1 VFGEDVVRTYA
12 LATTRSNARTV
23 TPRISM
29 EPSANGSFQTHRSRR
44 KRIGILL
51 AGVLFLATIFGVVV
65 LVTLLVD
72 VVASG
77 MPWLDGRFLDSFPS
91 RNPGEAGIKSALF
104 GSLWL
109 MGLTALISVPLGV
122 ASAVY
127 LEEYAKD
134 GWFLRLIQINIANL
148 AGVPSVVYG
157 ILGLALFVRFAALGQ
172 SLLAGALTLSL
183 LILPIIIISTQE
195 ALRSIPSGI
204 RENAYALGATR
215 WQVIWSH
222 VLPMAAPGI
231 FTGVILALSRAIG
244 ETAPLIL
251 IGALTFVPFLPRG
264 ALDQFTALPIQIFNW
279 TARPQS
285 EFEGLAAAAIV
296 VLMILLFTMNLT
308 AILLRNYFEERR
320 AGS

>member
-1 VFGEDVVRTYA
+1 M
-12 LATTRSNARTV
+12 
-23 TPRISM
+23 I
-29 EPSANGSFQTHRSRR
+29 
-44 KRIGILL
+44 L
-51 AGVLFLATIFGVVV
+51 AGVLFLATIFGIVV

-72 VVASG
+72 VAVTAA
-77 MPWLDGRFLDSFPS
+77 PWLDGQFVSSLPS
-91 RNPGEAGIKSALF
+91 RNPGEAGIRSGLF
-104 GSLWL
+104 GTLWL

-127 LEEYAKD
+127 LEEYAQE
-134 GWFLRLIQINIANL
+134 GWFLRLIQVNIANL

-157 ILGLALFVRFAALGQ
+157 ILGLALFVRFAAFGN

-204 RENAYALGATR
+204 RESAYALGATR

-231 FTGVILALSRAIG
+231 MTGVILALSRAIG

-251 IGALTFVPFLPRG
+251 VGALTFVPFVPQG
-264 ALDQFTALPIQIFNW
+264 AMDQFTALPIQIFNW
-279 TARPQS
+279 TARPQD
-285 EFEGLAAAAIV
+285 EFRGLAAAAIV
-296 VLMILLFTMNLT
+296 VLMLLLFTMNLT

-320 AGS
+320 AGT

>member
-1 VFGEDVVRTYA
+1 
-12 LATTRSNARTV
+12 
-23 TPRISM
+23 M
-29 EPSANGSFQTHRSRR
+29 EPSSDGSFNLRR
-44 KRIGILL
+44 LRRQRIGMIL
-51 AGVLFLATIFGVVV
+51 AGILFLATIFGIVV
-65 LVTLLVD
+65 LLALLVD
-72 VVASG
+72 VAITAA
-77 MPWLDGRFLDSFPS
+77 PWLDKQFVESLPS
-91 RNPGEAGIKSALF
+91 RTPSEAGIWSALI

-122 ASAVY
+122 ASALY

-134 GWFLRLIQINIANL
+134 GWFLRLIQVNIANL

-157 ILGLALFVRFAALGQ
+157 ILGLALFVRFAAFGN
-172 SLLAGALTLSL
+172 SLLSGALTLSL

-204 RENAYALGATR
+204 RESAYALGATR
-215 WQVIWSH
+215 WQVIYSH

-231 FTGVILALSRAIG
+231 LTGVILSLSRAIG

-251 IGALTFVPFLPRG
+251 VGALTFVPFVPRG

-279 TARPQS
+279 TARPQD
-285 EFEGLAAAAIV
+285 EFRGLAAAAIV

-320 AGS
+320 AGA

>member
-1 VFGEDVVRTYA
+1 
-12 LATTRSNARTV
+12 
-23 TPRISM
+23 M
-29 EPSANGSFQTHRSRR
+29 ESSPNGTFNLRRSRR
-44 KRIGILL
+44 KRLGMIL
-51 AGVLFLATIFGVVV
+51 AGILFLATIFGIVV

-72 VVASG
+72 VITSG
-77 MPWLDGRFLDSFPS
+77 MSWLDGTFLSSFPS
-91 RNPGEAGIKSALF
+91 RHPEAAGIKSALV

-134 GWFLRLIQINIANL
+134 GWFLRLIQVNIANL

-157 ILGLALFVRFAALGQ
+157 ILGLALFVRFAALQ
-172 SLLAGALTLSL
+172 NSLLSGALTLSL

-195 ALRSIPSGI
+195 ALRGIPSGL
-204 RENAYALGATR
+204 RESAFALGATR
-215 WQVIWSH
+215 WQVIRSH

-251 IGALTFVPFLPRG
+251 VGALTFVPFLPRG
-264 ALDQFTALPIQIFNW
+264 AMDQFTALPIQIFNW
-279 TARPQS
+279 TARPQD
-285 EFEGLAAAAIV
+285 EFRGLAAAAIV
-296 VLMILLFTMNLT
+296 VLMILLFTMNLS

-320 AGS
+320 AGT

>member
-1 VFGEDVVRTYA
+1 
-12 LATTRSNARTV
+12 
-23 TPRISM
+23 M
-29 EPSANGSFQTHRSRR
+29 EPFSNGSFNLRRSRR
-44 KRIGILL
+44 KRIGLIL
-51 AGVLFLATIFGVVV
+51 AGVLFLATIFGIVV

-72 VVASG
+72 VVMTSV
-77 MPWLDGRFLDSFPS
+77 PWLDSQFIGSLPS
-91 RNPGEAGIKSALF
+91 RNPGEAGIRSALI

-122 ASAVY
+122 ASALY
-127 LEEYAKD
+127 LEEYARE
-134 GWFLRLIQINIANL
+134 GWFLRLIQVNIANL

-157 ILGLALFVRFAALGQ
+157 ILGLALFVRFAGLGN
-172 SLLAGALTLSL
+172 SLLYGALTLSL

-204 RENAYALGATR
+204 RESAYALGATR
-215 WQVIWSH
+215 WQVIYSH

-231 FTGVILALSRAIG
+231 LTGVILALSRAIG

-251 IGALTFVPFLPRG
+251 VGALTFVPFVPRG

-279 TARPQS
+279 TARPQD
-285 EFEGLAAAAIV
+285 EFRGLAAAAIV

-320 AGS
+320 AGT

>member
-1 VFGEDVVRTYA
+1 
-12 LATTRSNARTV
+12 
-23 TPRISM
+23 M
-29 EPSANGSFQTHRSRR
+29 ELSPNGSFNLRRLHR
-44 KRIGILL
+44 KRVGLAL
-51 AGVLFLATIFGVVV
+51 AGVLFLATIFGIVV

-72 VVASG
+72 VVVTSV
-77 MPWLDGRFLDSFPS
+77 PWLDGQFIASLPS
-91 RNPGEAGIKSALF
+91 RNPGEAGIQSALI

-122 ASAVY
+122 ASALY
-127 LEEYAKD
+127 LEEYARD
-134 GWFLRLIQINIANL
+134 GWFLRLIQVNIANL

-157 ILGLALFVRFAALGQ
+157 ILGLALFVRFAALSN

-204 RENAYALGATR
+204 RESAYALGATR
-215 WQVIWSH
+215 WQVIYSH

-231 FTGVILALSRAIG
+231 MTGVILALSRAIG

-251 IGALTFVPFLPRG
+251 VGALTFVPFVPQG

-279 TARPQS
+279 TARPQD
-285 EFEGLAAAAIV
+285 EFRGLAAAAIV

-308 AILLRNYFEERR
+308 AILLRNYFESRR
-320 AGS
+320 AGA

>member
-1 VFGEDVVRTYA
+1 MESPSDDTFQHR
-12 LATTRSNARTV
+12 RAR
-23 TPRISM
+23 RERYGMI
-29 EPSANGSFQTHRSRR
+29 
-44 KRIGILL
+44 L
-51 AGVLFLATIFGVVV
+51 AGVFFLATIFGIVV
-65 LVTLLVD
+65 LLTLLVD
-72 VVASG
+72 VVVDAA
-77 MPWLDGRFLDSFPS
+77 PWLNAQFLSDLPS
-91 RNPGEAGIKSALF
+91 RTPEEAGILPAIL

-127 LEEYAKD
+127 LEEYATQ
-134 GWFLRLIQINIANL
+134 GWFLRLIQVNIANL

-195 ALRSIPSGI
+195 ALRSIPAGL
-204 RENAYALGATR
+204 RESAYALGATR
-215 WQVIWSH
+215 WQVIYSH

-251 IGALTFVPFLPRG
+251 IGALTFVPFLPQG
-264 ALDQFTALPIQIFNW
+264 ALDQFTVLPIQIFNW
-279 TARPQS
+279 ASRPQD
-285 EFEGLAAAAIV
+285 EFRGLAAAAIV
-296 VLMILLFTMNLT
+296 VLMVLLFTMNLS
-308 AILLRNYFEERR
+308 AILLRNYFEQRQV
-320 AGS
+320 GG

>member
-1 VFGEDVVRTYA
+1 
-12 LATTRSNARTV
+12 
-23 TPRISM
+23 M
-29 EPSANGSFQTHRSRR
+29 EPSANGSFRTHRSRR
-44 KRIGILL
+44 KNIGMVL

-72 VVASG
+72 IVVSG
-77 MPWLDGRFLDSFPS
+77 LPWLDGQFIRSFPS
-91 RNPGEAGIKSALF
+91 STPGEAGIKSALV

-122 ASAVY
+122 ASAIY
-127 LEEYAKD
+127 LEEYARD
-134 GWFLRLIQINIANL
+134 GWFLRLIQVNIANL

-195 ALRSIPSGI
+195 ALRSVPSGI
-204 RENAYALGATR
+204 RESAYALGATR
-215 WQVIWSH
+215 WQVIYSH

-251 IGALTFVPFLPRG
+251 IGALTFVPFLPQG
-264 ALDQFTALPIQIFNW
+264 ALDQFTALPIQIYNW

-296 VLMILLFTMNLT
+296 VLMILLFTMNLS

>member
-1 VFGEDVVRTYA
+1 MDPSSNGTFHLRRT
-12 LATTRSNARTV
+12 
-23 TPRISM
+23 
-29 EPSANGSFQTHRSRR
+29 RR
-44 KRIGILL
+44 KRIGMIL
-51 AGVLFLATIFGVVV
+51 AGVLFLATILGIVV

-72 VVASG
+72 VAISAA
-77 MPWLDGRFLDSFPS
+77 PWLDSQFLNSLPS
-91 RNPGEAGIKSALF
+91 RFAEQSGIKPAVY

-122 ASAVY
+122 ASAIY
-127 LEEYAKD
+127 LEEYARD

-195 ALRSIPSGI
+195 ALRSLPSGL
-204 RENAYALGATR
+204 RESAYALGATR

-222 VLPMAAPGI
+222 VLPNAAPGI

-251 IGALTFVPFLPRG
+251 IGALTFVPFLPQS
-264 ALDQFTALPIQIFNW
+264 AMDQFTALPIQIFNW
-279 TARPQS
+279 TARPQD
-285 EFEGLAAAAIV
+285 EFRGLAAAAIV
-296 VLMILLFTMNLT
+296 VLMILLFTMNLS
-308 AILLRNYFEERR
+308 AILLRDYFERQT
-320 AGS
+320 AGE

>member
-1 VFGEDVVRTYA
+1 
-12 LATTRSNARTV
+12 
-23 TPRISM
+23 M
-29 EPSANGSFQTHRSRR
+29 EPSEDGTFELLRSRR
-44 KRIGILL
+44 KRIGMIL
-51 AGVLFLATIFGVVV
+51 AGVLFLATIFGIVV

-72 VVASG
+72 VAVDAA
-77 MPWLDGRFLDSFPS
+77 PWLDGQFLGSFPS
-91 RNPGEAGIKSALF
+91 RTPGEAGIISALV

-127 LEEYAKD
+127 LEEYAQD
-134 GWFLRLIQINIANL
+134 GWFLRLVQVNIANL

-157 ILGLALFVRFAALGQ
+157 ILGLSLFVRFAGWSN
-172 SLLAGALTLSL
+172 SLLSGALTLSL

-195 ALRSIPSGI
+195 ALRSIPSGL
-204 RENAYALGATR
+204 RESAFALGATR

-251 IGALTFVPFLPRG
+251 VGALTFVPFLPQG

-279 TARPQS
+279 AARPQD
-285 EFEGLAAAAIV
+285 EFRGLAAAAIV
-296 VLMILLFTMNLT
+296 ILMILLFTMNLS

-320 AGS
+320 AGP

>member
-1 VFGEDVVRTYA
+1 
-12 LATTRSNARTV
+12 
-23 TPRISM
+23 M
-29 EPSANGSFQTHRSRR
+29 EPFSNGSFNLRRSRR
-44 KRIGILL
+44 KRIGVIL
-51 AGVLFLATIFGVVV
+51 AGVLFLATIFGIVV

-72 VVASG
+72 VVVTAL
-77 MPWLDGRFLDSFPS
+77 PWLDAQFIGSLPS
-91 RNPGEAGIKSALF
+91 RTPGEAGIRSALI

-122 ASAVY
+122 ASALY
-127 LEEYAKD
+127 LEEYARE
-134 GWFLRLIQINIANL
+134 GWFLRLIQVNIANL

-157 ILGLALFVRFAALGQ
+157 ILGLALFVRFAAFGN

-204 RENAYALGATR
+204 RESAFALGATR
-215 WQVIWSH
+215 WQVIYSH

-231 FTGVILALSRAIG
+231 LTGVILALSRAIG

-251 IGALTFVPFLPRG
+251 VGALTFVPFVPRG

-279 TARPQS
+279 TARPQD
-285 EFEGLAAAAIV
+285 EFRGLAAAAIV
-296 VLMILLFTMNLT
+296 VLIILLFTMNLT

-320 AGS
+320 AGA

>member
-1 VFGEDVVRTYA
+1 M
-12 LATTRSNARTV
+12 
-23 TPRISM
+23 I
-29 EPSANGSFQTHRSRR
+29 
-44 KRIGILL
+44 L
-51 AGVLFLATIFGVVV
+51 AGVLFLATIFGIVV

-72 VVASG
+72 VAVTAA
-77 MPWLDGRFLDSFPS
+77 PWLDGRFVSSLPS
-91 RNPGEAGIKSALF
+91 RHPSEAGIRSGLF
-104 GSLWL
+104 GTLWL

-127 LEEYAKD
+127 LEEYAQE
-134 GWFLRLIQINIANL
+134 GWFLRLIQVNIANL

-157 ILGLALFVRFAALGQ
+157 ILGLALFVRFAAFGN

-204 RENAYALGATR
+204 RESAYALGATR

-231 FTGVILALSRAIG
+231 MTGVILALSRAIG

-251 IGALTFVPFLPRG
+251 VGALTFVPFVPRG

-279 TARPQS
+279 TARPQD
-285 EFEGLAAAAIV
+285 EFRGLAAAAIV

-308 AILLRNYFEERR
+308 AILLRDYFEERR
-320 AGS
+320 AGT

>member
-1 VFGEDVVRTYA
+1 
-12 LATTRSNARTV
+12 
-23 TPRISM
+23 M
-29 EPSANGSFQTHRSRR
+29 EPSSDGTFNLRRSRR
-44 KRIGILL
+44 KRIGLIL
-51 AGVLFLATIFGVVV
+51 AGVLFLATIFGIVV

-72 VVASG
+72 VVVTSL
-77 MPWLDGRFLDSFPS
+77 PWLDAQFISSLPS
-91 RNPGEAGIKSALF
+91 RKPEEAGIRSALV

-122 ASAVY
+122 ASALY
-127 LEEYAKD
+127 LEEYAND
-134 GWFLRLIQINIANL
+134 GWFLRLIQVNIANL

-157 ILGLALFVRFAALGQ
+157 ILGLALFVRFAAFGN

-204 RENAYALGATR
+204 RESAYALGATR
-215 WQVIWSH
+215 WQVIYSH

-231 FTGVILALSRAIG
+231 LTGVILALSRAIG

-251 IGALTFVPFLPRG
+251 VGALTFVPFVPQG

-279 TARPQS
+279 TARPQD
-285 EFEGLAAAAIV
+285 EFRGLAAAAIV
-296 VLMILLFTMNLT
+296 ILMILLFTMNLT

-320 AGS
+320 AGA

>member
-1 VFGEDVVRTYA
+1 
-12 LATTRSNARTV
+12 
-23 TPRISM
+23 M
-29 EPSANGSFQTHRSRR
+29 
-44 KRIGILL
+44 ILT
-51 AGVLFLATIFGVVV
+51 GVLFLATIFGIVV

-72 VVASG
+72 VAVTAA
-77 MPWLDGRFLDSFPS
+77 PWLNGQFVTSLPS
-91 RNPGEAGIKSALF
+91 RNPGEAGIRSGLF
-104 GSLWL
+104 GTLWL

-127 LEEYAKD
+127 LEEYAQE
-134 GWFLRLIQINIANL
+134 GWFLRLIQVNIANL

-157 ILGLALFVRFAALGQ
+157 ILGLALFVRFAAFGN

-195 ALRSIPSGI
+195 ALRSIPGGI
-204 RENAYALGATR
+204 RESAYALGATR

-231 FTGVILALSRAIG
+231 MTGVILALSRAIG

-251 IGALTFVPFLPRG
+251 VGALTFVPFVPQG
-264 ALDQFTALPIQIFNW
+264 AMDQFTALPIQIFNW
-279 TARPQS
+279 TARPQD
-285 EFEGLAAAAIV
+285 EFRGLAAAAIV

-320 AGS
+320 AGT

>member
-1 VFGEDVVRTYA
+1 
-12 LATTRSNARTV
+12 
-23 TPRISM
+23 M
-29 EPSANGSFQTHRSRR
+29 EPFSNGSFNLRRSRR
-44 KRIGILL
+44 KRIGLIL
-51 AGVLFLATIFGVVV
+51 AGVLFLATIFGIVV

-72 VVASG
+72 VVMTSV
-77 MPWLDGRFLDSFPS
+77 PWLDSQFIGSLPS
-91 RNPGEAGIKSALF
+91 RNPGEAGIRSALI

-122 ASAVY
+122 ASALY
-127 LEEYAKD
+127 LEEYARE
-134 GWFLRLIQINIANL
+134 GWFLRLIQVNIANL

-157 ILGLALFVRFAALGQ
+157 ILGLALFVRFAGLGN
-172 SLLAGALTLSL
+172 SLLSGALTLSL

-204 RENAYALGATR
+204 RESAYALGATR
-215 WQVIWSH
+215 WQVIYSH

-231 FTGVILALSRAIG
+231 LTGVILALSRAIG

-251 IGALTFVPFLPRG
+251 VGALTFVPFVPRG

-279 TARPQS
+279 TARPQD
-285 EFEGLAAAAIV
+285 EFRGLAAAAIV

-320 AGS
+320 AGT

>member
-1 VFGEDVVRTYA
+1 
-12 LATTRSNARTV
+12 
-23 TPRISM
+23 M
-29 EPSANGSFQTHRSRR
+29 EPSSNGTFDLRRSRR
-44 KRIGILL
+44 KRIGMIL
-51 AGVLFLATIFGVVV
+51 AGVLFLATIFGIVV

-72 VVASG
+72 VVVTAL
-77 MPWLDGRFLDSFPS
+77 PWLDAQFVRSLPS
-91 RNPGEAGIKSALF
+91 RTPSEAGIWSALI

-122 ASAVY
+122 ASALY
-127 LEEYAKD
+127 LEEYAQE
-134 GWFLRLIQINIANL
+134 GWFLRLIQVNIANL

-157 ILGLALFVRFAALGQ
+157 ILGLALFVRFAAFGN

-204 RENAYALGATR
+204 RESAYALGATR
-215 WQVIWSH
+215 WQVIYSH

-231 FTGVILALSRAIG
+231 MTGVILALSRAIG

-251 IGALTFVPFLPRG
+251 VGALTFVPFVPRG

-279 TARPQS
+279 TARPQD
-285 EFEGLAAAAIV
+285 EFRGLAAAAIV
-296 VLMILLFTMNLT
+296 ILMVLLFTMNLT

-320 AGS
+320 AGT